1 MIYIARSDGRW
12 WRNAALVALAV
23 VALAIALLVIQDV
36 HKAQA
41 GTPTDSATM
50 SLVAKPDEPV
60 DILVKDTF
68 TVSVHMDQ
76 ISMVDRD
83 GDNVGGYTGWQARVN
98 FSSGLKLDGDPVF
111 TWPQADAAT
120 TAFSPASGTVL
131 LGSTVGGSEGG
142 DLNQESTFIG
152 NLVDLTFTCNEP
164 SKTHTITLKETSET
178 LVLTEPNPGSP
189 PLSKVASVT
198 IATGTIIVDCKAAAM
213 SLSVK
218 GSEPK
223 HFPDPDGQYHV
234 AVGQKITVN
243 VNVDVIR
250 NLVDKD
256 VDPPDGGGYTE
267 VFAQVVFDDA
277 YLTLQLPAVVV
288 GGCSLPSIGDAVSPH
303 VIACAEFNA
312 GQSGESQFI
321 GKVFELVFSC
331 DGIGKGEI
339 VLGGSP
345 STELR
350 DENGNP
356 VNVAIA
362 SDPIK
367 VRCIGGDEDEDGDKC
382 STTQEVANG
391 TNPHTYDFWDTNK
404 NRMIDVQDFLNY
416 LLRFGQPADPGPPT
430 FNQVNDTNGD
440 GIINIFDLVAVVA
453 QFGKSCPI

>member
-12 WRNAALVALAV
+12 WRNAAIVALAV

-98 FSSGLKLDGDPVF
+98 FSSGLKLVGEPVF
-111 TWPQADAAT
+111 TWPDADAAT
-120 TAFSPASGTVL
+120 TATSLGTGTVL
-131 LGSTVGGSEGG
+131 LGSTVGGSGEG
-142 DLNQESTFIG
+142 DLNPESTFIG
-152 NLVDLTFTCNEP
+152 NLVDLTFSCNEP
-164 SKTHTITLKETSET
+164 NKNHTITLKGAPETF
-178 LVLTEPNPGSP
+178 VLAEPNPGSP
-189 PLSKVASVT
+189 PASKTATVSLG
-198 IATGTIIVDCKAAAM
+198 TGTIIVDCKAAAM
-213 SLSVK
+213 SLNVK
-218 GSEPK
+218 GDAPK
-223 HFPDPDGQYHV
+223 HFPDPDTGQFHV

-256 VDPPDGGGYTE
+256 VDPPDGGGYTA
-267 VFAQVVFDDA
+267 VFAQVVFDDTL
-277 YLTLQLPAVVV
+277 LTLQSSNVVV
-288 GGCSLPSIGDAVSPH
+288 AGCSTPTISTLTNPHTVSCDA
-303 VIACAEFNA
+303 FNA
-312 GQSGESQFI
+312 SQSDESI
-321 GKVFELVFSC
+321 VEDKVFELVFSC
-331 DGIGKGEI
+331 IASGKSEI
-339 VLGGSP
+339 DLGGP
-345 STELR
+345 TELV
-350 DENGNP
+350 DENENP

-362 SDPIK
+362 SDPIS

-382 STTQEVANG
+382 TTTQEVANG

-440 GIINIFDLVAVVA
+440 GEINIFDLVAVVA